1 MEEKRE
7 GNTVNPSAV
16 NATNSFDSQK
26 TNTTQIPSQEQKPV
40 SSISFNSEKL
50 MNTKAKEKRE
60 IFVNVENKKSLKEN
74 AEEFQ
79 KKFMRL
85 KNRANESNKT
95 EVAPKE
101 KKPFPV
107 KKLLKILI
115 PLILIIAAGI
125 AVYANWDYINYNLF
139 EVSEKRAKDFI
150 KDNPNRYIS
159 IYDSL
164 INKTNNP
171 EEKSTL
177 LLTKVSMLEGNH
189 PGEFAEQCL
198 KDVYQAEELYPSY
211 TSAELIINME
221 SKYGSEAT
229 AEEWKAK
236 LSGREGKVLVLG
248 DG

>member
-1 MEEKRE
+1 MDEKRE
-7 GNTVNPSAV
+7 GNTVNPSVA

-26 TNTTQIPSQEQKPV
+26 TNVAQTPSQEQKPL
-40 SSISFNSEKL
+40 STMSFNSEKL
-50 MNTKAKEKRE
+50 MSTKAKEKRE
-60 IFVNVENKKSLKEN
+60 IFVNVENKRTLKEN

-79 KKFMRL
+79 KKFMKL
-85 KNRANESNKT
+85 KNRANETDKT
-95 EVAPKE
+95 VAAPKE

-107 KKLLKILI
+107 KKFLKIFL
-115 PLILIIAAGI
+115 PLILLLAAGI
-125 AVYANWDYINYNLF
+125 AIYVNWDYINYNLF

-164 INKTNNP
+164 IKKTNDP

-177 LLTKVSMLEGNH
+177 LLTKVSMLEEEH

-198 KDVYQAEELYPSY
+198 KDVYQAEELYQSY
-211 TSAELIINME
+211 TSAELIIDME

-229 AEEWKAK
+229 AEEWRAK
-236 LSGREGKVLVLG
+236 
-248 DG
+248 